1 MKNGQS
7 YTFKYEML
15 HGKRFYFVWRADLL
29 PFNQRQN
36 TLICRGGKNQIIA
49 ELERI
54 ANAPQLPKFV

>member
-1 MKNGQS
+1 
-7 YTFKYEML
+7 ML
-15 HGKRFYFVWRADLL
+15 HGQRFYFVWRADLL

-36 TLICRGGKNQIIA
+36 TLICRGGKNQILA